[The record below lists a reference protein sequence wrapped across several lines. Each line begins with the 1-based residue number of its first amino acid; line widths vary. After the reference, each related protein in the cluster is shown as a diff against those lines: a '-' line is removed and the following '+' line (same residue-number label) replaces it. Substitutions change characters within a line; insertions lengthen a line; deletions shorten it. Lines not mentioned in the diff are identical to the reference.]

1 MYLQEKEPKC
11 PTVLP
16 VSDFNPGMDA
26 ARIETAIKTKG
37 KNYAMNTSVSL

>member
-1 MYLQEKEPKC
+1 MHFLCFLYCMYLQEKEPKC

-37 KNYAMNTSVSL
+37 KG